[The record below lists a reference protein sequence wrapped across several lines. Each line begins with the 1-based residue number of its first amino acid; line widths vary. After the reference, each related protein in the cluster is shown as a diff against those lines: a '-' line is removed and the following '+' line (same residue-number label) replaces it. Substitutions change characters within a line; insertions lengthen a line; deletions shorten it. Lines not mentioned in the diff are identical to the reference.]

1 MQHDVLDKVQT
12 TVQPL
17 MTNNHENFEK
27 LLETVSD
34 FQSTFEEQSTDDR
47 QKLDDIRTAV
57 LTRGRQNIEHRDL
70 ALNLWYSQFCGCGKS
85 ENRVQRSMAEI
96 PQTAKYRGLRR
107 GLAVSPHQ
115 SDRQFNKLKLYWI
128 NDMFI
133 V

>member
-57 LTRGRQNIEHRDL
+57 LTRGRQYIVR
-70 ALNLWYSQFCGCGKS
+70 
-85 ENRVQRSMAEI
+85 
-96 PQTAKYRGLRR
+96 KYWLSNKMGLTILVRP
-107 GLAVSPHQ
+107 G
-115 SDRQFNKLKLYWI
+115 
-128 NDMFI
+128 M
-133 V
+133 